1 MAKYYNNYKNEI
13 IATSIGIVSTSFVLM
28 FVFLFPH
35 LHDLVRPVYFYIF
48 LNIFNTTL
56 IWLGCRVIVNFLWK
70 KYPWEKFPV
79 KHLLIEV
86 FAIFSWAMFIM
97 YVGYLMY
104 KNYDVKPS
112 EDGQSIVG
120 IAIGILITFLIT
132 SIHEGIYFYQ
142 QWKENFNLSIKL
154 KKDNLEA
161 RYETLK
167 SQLNPHFLFNS
178 LNTLITYVD
187 DNPKAADYIQNLSDF
202 MRYVLKNREKE
213 VILLQEEIT
222 SCEKYMFLQ
231 QSRFGKNLEWKV
243 ELSEEV
249 LNQFVLPLTIQMLL
263 ENAIKHNVISK
274 EKPLFIHVGINTNGM
289 LFVENNKQKKISE
302 TSTGI
307 GLRNIFDRYE
317 YLSTEKPE
325 IIETEK
331 SFKVII
337 PILKSEI

>member
-1 MAKYYNNYKNEI
+1 MSNRHNLSRKDLI
-13 IATSIGIVSTSFVLM
+13 ITIGGILFTSFVLISM
-28 FVFLFPH
+28 FILPLYGIFDKPL
-35 LHDLVRPVYFYIF
+35 YIYIF
-48 LNIFNTTL
+48 SNTFVTVS
-56 IWLGCRVIVNFLWK
+56 IWLGCRTIVNYLWRK
-70 KYPWEKFPV
+70 FTWEKVPI
-79 KHLLIEV
+79 KHLIIEIFAVSIWTIIVIATMFYAYYSIGLIPKNTPINY
-86 FAIFSWAMFIM
+86 FAYFFSLI
-97 YVGYLMY
+97 
-104 KNYDVKPS
+104 
-112 EDGQSIVG
+112 
-120 IAIGILITFLIT
+120 ITFLIT
-132 SIHEGIYFYQ
+132 SIHEGIYFYI
-142 QWKENFNLSIKL
+142 QWKENFNLSLKL

-213 VILLQEEIT
+213 LILLQEEIT
-222 SCEKYMFLQ
+222 FCEKYMFLQ

-263 ENAIKHNVISK
+263 ENAIKHNIISK
-274 EKPLFIHVGINTNGM
+274 EKPLLIRVGVEKNNLI
-289 LFVENNKQKKISE
+289 FVENNIQKKISE

-325 IIETEK
+325 IIESEK